1 MCLYSSKKRGS
12 WQGNISP
19 QIDKIWYTKKTM
31 FIDHTSSLQSQS
43 SDQPTSVPEKKPN
56 KKWLIIF
63 AGILVLLVAGG
74 VWYLYGRE
82 NKEMTLP
89 IIDEEEEPNLPGNPT
104 LSEPGSEDPNS
115 SDFKAEN
122 LAFGTFYK
130 SFYEPFQPNIK
141 AVSLPLNVKSD
152 VSNYYDVSRKIN
164 LDAAVTNLNR
174 NGFAIIPS
182 PFTKNSS
189 NFFSLYGE
197 LEAQEV
203 PLLLTSD
210 FVIYYYE
217 NSLKRIYQSIESSY
231 FYDNLWKI
239 NKELFEVANGR
250 YLERQRKLGSAT
262 DSLLEAQR
270 LEVGY
275 FATALAL
282 LTPESSQVMTDK
294 DSATGAKFSQLEAN
308 KYQFSVPDY
317 LTNDVTKE
325 LALIKEAEKQEK
337 SPLLLYSRDYKEFA
351 VPTTHTS
358 TAKLRNVYL
367 AEKWQT
373 TVFPLYYQE
382 QSCENCILD
391 QDDWTINQIAAYL
404 ISEHISANQSLK
416 NEWAKVYKVISY
428 FSGLRS
434 GLTYLHY
441 QAARQTLFENKTAEE
456 IFTGDVRGNLEKLRT
471 EVAKVSFKAQEG
483 GYNASNSQERPLIG
497 MRLLQPLF
505 WPDHYIY
512 NRLTLHASG
521 NHNQL
526 SNAQGL
532 FTGCQDQAKN
542 VYRCRGFGFD
552 VVGTITNNTPETAFY
567 QNNINYENYRSERQ
581 NLQAEFE
588 GFTKGEWYVNQ
599 FWTMLSIVKAF
610 INDRIGHLPYMQSVA
625 WKERQARLAT
635 ASLASL
641 RLTPDEWQVQRAVGD
656 SSLETGSGADK
667 FHYVEVSS
675 NLQDELVANASM
687 LSGALSSLKVLS
699 DNDVQF
705 RELIDRLKTIRDI
718 TRQELRG
725 EALSSTQQQFISDAI
740 RQYRVN
746 REGERS
752 TTVTFYD
759 SVMNRTRTVK
769 QSFGQLQLLVL
780 VYEQNGKKFL
790 AVGPV
795 FNYSEQ

>member
-1 MCLYSSKKRGS
+1 
-12 WQGNISP
+12 
-19 QIDKIWYTKKTM
+19 M
-31 FIDHTSSLQSQS
+31 FIDHTSSLPPQSTDS
-43 SDQPTSVPEKKPN
+43 STIASKNKPN
-56 KKWLIIF
+56 KKWVIIII
-63 AGILVLLVAGG
+63 GILVLLMVGG
-74 VWYLYGRE
+74 AWYLYGRE
-82 NKEMTLP
+82 NKKVSPP
-89 IIDEEEEPNLPGNPT
+89 ITDEEKKPNLPGNPT
-104 LSEPGSEDPNS
+104 SSESDSEDPND

-130 SFYEPFQPNIK
+130 SFYEPFQANIK

-164 LDAAVTNLNR
+164 LDAAVTSLNR
-174 NGFAIIPS
+174 NGFAVIPS
-182 PFTKNSS
+182 PFTKSSS

-217 NSLKRIYQSIESSY
+217 NSLKRIYQGIESSY
-231 FYDNLWKI
+231 FYDNLWRI

-282 LTPESSQVMTDK
+282 LTPEPSQIMTDK
-294 DSATGAKFSQLEAN
+294 DSASGAKFSQLEAD

-317 LTNDVTKE
+317 LTSDVTKE

-337 SPLLLYSRDYKEFA
+337 SPLLLYNRDYKEFA
-351 VPTTHTS
+351 VPTTYTS
-358 TAKLRNVYL
+358 TAKLRNVYM

-382 QSCENCILD
+382 ESCENCTLD

-404 ISEHISANQSLK
+404 ISEHISANQNLK

-471 EVAKVSFKAQEG
+471 EVAKMSFKTQEG
-483 GYNASNSQERPLIG
+483 GYNPSNSWERPLIG
-497 MRLLQPLF
+497 MRMLQPLF

-512 NRLTLHASG
+512 NRLTLHATG
-521 NHNQL
+521 NHKQF

-532 FTGCQDQAKN
+532 LTGCQDQAKN

-552 VVGTITNNTPETAFY
+552 LVGTVTNNTPETAFY
-567 QNNINYENYRSERQ
+567 QNNINYEHYRSERQ
-581 NLQAEFE
+581 KLQAEFE
-588 GFTKGEWYVNQ
+588 GFAKGEWYVNQ
-599 FWTMLSIVKAF
+599 FWTILSIVKAF
-610 INDRIGHLPYMQSVA
+610 INDRFADLPYVQSAA

-641 RLTPDEWQVQRAVGD
+641 RLTPDEWQIQRAIGD

-667 FHYVEVSS
+667 FHYVEVGS

-705 RELIDRLKTIRDI
+705 RELIDRLKIIRDI

-725 EALSSTQQQFISDAI
+725 EALSSTQQQFIADVI
-740 RQYRVN
+740 RQYKVS

-759 SVMNRTRTVK
+759 SIMNRTQTVK
-769 QSFGQLQLLVL
+769 QNFGQLQLLVF
-780 VYEQNGKKFL
+780 VYEQSGKKFL
-790 AVGPV
+790 AVGPI